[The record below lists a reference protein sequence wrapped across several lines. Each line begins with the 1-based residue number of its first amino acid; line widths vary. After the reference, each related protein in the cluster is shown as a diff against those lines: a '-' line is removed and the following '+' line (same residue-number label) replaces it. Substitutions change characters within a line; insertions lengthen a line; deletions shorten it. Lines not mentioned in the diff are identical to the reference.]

1 VQRRGGFSGRKMTKF
16 AKKRVSI
23 FDEQRRYVVENKE
36 SEKRTKPNKADFEA
50 LSETQILLP
59 QKMAG

>member
-1 VQRRGGFSGRKMTKF
+1 MTKF